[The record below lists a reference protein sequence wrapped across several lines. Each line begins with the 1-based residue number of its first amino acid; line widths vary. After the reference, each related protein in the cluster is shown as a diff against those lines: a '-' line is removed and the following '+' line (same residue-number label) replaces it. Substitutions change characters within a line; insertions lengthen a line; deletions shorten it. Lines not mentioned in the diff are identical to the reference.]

1 MNVGSSGEVVWLG
14 HPLLNFLSGCLRGP
28 LGSLIPSEGTGSAF
42 MSHKM
47 NICVSREIGIIWLRK
62 RGTASRA
69 GSPRL
74 PNPGN
79 LGGIRTPVTLLAP
92 GGDPW
97 SSVLRGR
104 SPFRSAS
111 RRKGGLSLGFRA
123 NVQQEFCK
131 IWSVEALED
140 CPGLR
145 GGGRAFFALL
155 QSYLSFWAAHQR
167 HHSPQ
172 WHSHTHLGRMG
183 LPQPVSG
190 DGWLTGS

>member
-79 LGGIRTPVTLLAP
+79 LGRIRTPVTLLAP

-104 SPFRSAS
+104 
-111 RRKGGLSLGFRA
+111 
-123 NVQQEFCK
+123 
-131 IWSVEALED
+131 
-140 CPGLR
+140 
-145 GGGRAFFALL
+145 
-155 QSYLSFWAAHQR
+155 AH
-167 HHSPQ
+167 S
-172 WHSHTHLGRMG
+172 G
-183 LPQPVSG
+183 LPLGGKEAAPWVSEPRSSRNFAKSG
-190 DGWLTGS
+190 QWKLWKTALV